1 PIEFPLAATPY
12 V

>member
-1 PIEFPLAATPY
+1 ELPLAATPY